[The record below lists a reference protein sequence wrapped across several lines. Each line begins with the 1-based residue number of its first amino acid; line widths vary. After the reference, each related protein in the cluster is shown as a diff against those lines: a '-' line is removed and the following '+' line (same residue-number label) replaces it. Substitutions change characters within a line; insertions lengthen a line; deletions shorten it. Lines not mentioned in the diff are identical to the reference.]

1 VYSICQTAI
10 EKKDTIKTQLTRNDW
25 LTYLPDLSRS
35 PVRKMGG
42 EKAEEE
48 GGGGGRRR
56 KEEKGKGFP
65 LM

>member
-1 VYSICQTAI
+1 MRLC
-10 EKKDTIKTQLTRNDW
+10 
-25 LTYLPDLSRS
+25 
-35 PVRKMGG
+35 PVLKMEG
-42 EKAEEE
+42 EAEEE